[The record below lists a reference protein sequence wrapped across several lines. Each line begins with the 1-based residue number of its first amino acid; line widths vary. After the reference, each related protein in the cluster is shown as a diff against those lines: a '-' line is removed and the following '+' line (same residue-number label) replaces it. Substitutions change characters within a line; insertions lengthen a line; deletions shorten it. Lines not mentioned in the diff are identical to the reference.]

1 MALTVIFFHC
11 TGKVT
16 YFCCI
21 VWLLFER
28 QSNGYYNHF
37 WRQNKIS
44 VNQMPKSDLDF
55 ALKNEHAAC
64 VNAKLLTTQY
74 KQSVNVRL
82 GPQN

>member
-1 MALTVIFFHC
+1 MAPTVIFFHC

-55 ALKNEHAAC
+55 ALKKNEHAAG
-64 VNAKLLTTQY
+64 VNAKL
-74 KQSVNVRL
+74 
-82 GPQN
+82 